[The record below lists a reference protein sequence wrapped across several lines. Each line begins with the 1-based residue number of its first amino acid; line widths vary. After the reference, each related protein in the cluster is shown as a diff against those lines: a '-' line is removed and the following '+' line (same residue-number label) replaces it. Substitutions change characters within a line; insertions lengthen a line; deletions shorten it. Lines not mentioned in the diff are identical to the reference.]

1 VGFGVSVIFFATL
14 LYRSGMMAGMGGTG
28 PFAHGAEG
36 WRVRIRAR
44 SGGEVLGAGVLLP
57 RGHVLTCAH
66 VALAATGLA
75 VDLVGLRGSP
85 TTDARIIACVPAHG
99 EDRGDVALL
108 KLETDPPPGAGAMLH
123 RTALTW
129 DRQVHAL
136 GYPNGH
142 GLDIGVWA
150 RMTVAA
156 WAGSEWLQMNRR
168 SAGEQRIRAGFSGSG
183 VADDATGHVL
193 GIVVSE
199 YTDDEAGL
207 SWMLPV
213 AAIEAHLPVISE
225 WVLGDSG
232 IDPLFMTAPTDTR
245 VAGRVREVMDWL
257 GRRQDGAAV
266 LIIVGDELTDLRQ
279 AVALSSAGGS
289 PEPDLALDVEG
300 LTAEEVSR
308 RIVDRAGLA
317 AHTSSTER
325 VQAGTP
331 PMTIVVDGID
341 QSDEPQALLHDV
353 FRPMVTSGAR
363 LVFGFRQND
372 SEGLAAARTLARDAV
387 TTRLDGLTERV
398 TALLRADPGGN
409 AGKLRISLTALRRA
423 AAEDWAL
430 VAERLP
436 RFDHAVARAEHA
448 RHAARQDESTRSDL
462 RGLLDAWQAKAGDGG
477 LVEHIGTAVAYRRA
491 HALLVA
497 DPFDEAAAREAVR
510 NYQDAVRQALAKGEP
525 G

>member
-1 VGFGVSVIFFATL
+1 
-14 LYRSGMMAGMGGTG
+14 MAGRGGTG

-36 WRVRIRAR
+36 WRVRLRAR
-44 SGGEVLGAGVLLP
+44 YGGEVLGAGVLLP

-66 VALAATGLA
+66 VALAAKDLT

-85 TTDARIIACVPAHG
+85 AVNARIIACVPAHG
-99 EDRGDVALL
+99 VDRGDVAVL
-108 KLETDPPPGAGAMLH
+108 KLATDPPPGAGAVLH

-136 GYPNGH
+136 GYPNGK

-168 SAGEQRIRAGFSGSG
+168 SVGEQRVRAGFSGSG
-183 VADDATGHVL
+183 VADDATGHII

-199 YTDDEAGL
+199 YTDDDAGL

-213 AAIEAHLPVISE
+213 AAIEAHLPLISE
-225 WVLGDSG
+225 WVQGDSG
-232 IDPLFMTAPTDTR
+232 IDPLFTSAATGTR
-245 VAGRVREVMDWL
+245 VAARVREVVDWL
-257 GRRQDGAAV
+257 GRRHDGAAV
-266 LIIVGDELTDLRQ
+266 LIIVGDELADLRQ
-279 AVALSSAGGS
+279 AVALSGVGGS
-289 PEPDLALDVEG
+289 PEPDLAMDVEG

-317 AHTSSTER
+317 VHGSSTER

-341 QSDEPQALLHDV
+341 QADEPQALLDEV

-363 LVFGFRQND
+363 LVFGFRQDD
-372 SEGLAAARTLARDAV
+372 SASIAAARALARDAV
-387 TTRLDGLTERV
+387 TARLDGLAERV
-398 TALLRADPGGN
+398 TALLRAEPAGN
-409 AGKLRISLTALRRA
+409 AGRLRISLTALRRA

-430 VAERLP
+430 VAEQLP
-436 RFDHAVARAEHA
+436 RFDRAVARAEDA
-448 RHAARQDESTRSDL
+448 RTAARQDESTRSDL

-477 LVEHIGTAVAYRRA
+477 LVEHIGTAAAYRKA
-491 HALLVA
+491 HASLA
-497 DPFDEAAAREAVR
+497 AEPFDVAAAREAVR
-510 NYQDAVRQALAKGEP
+510 VYQDAVRQALARGEH